1 MYKIVDT
8 TLREGEQTPGV
19 QFSLEQKK
27 QIVDHLAR
35 IGVHEVELG
44 IASPLFSCLPELIAY
59 AHAAYPEQRYSLWSR
74 CRKEDI
80 RCAADLGIRRISLS
94 IPVSDR
100 HIFNKLDKSR
110 EWVEQHMLAGIS
122 LCTALGLETAVGFED
137 SSRADIGFLQ
147 YMARQAERAGAWRIR
162 LADTVGILSP
172 NKMGNLVVRV
182 LEYLERA
189 EVGVHTHNDF
199 GMATGNAVAA
209 FEYGAKWADGA
220 MLGLGERT
228 GCARLE
234 ELIAYLSL
242 VCEQQ
247 GLEVGALKALA
258 EYVADAADEPVE
270 ARRPVLGKAIFAC
283 ETGLHLQG
291 LFKDPQTYEPFSPEL
306 VGAERRLMIGA
317 KSGRSAI
324 RYQMNRLGVE
334 IGSDAAMDRCVA
346 AVRDAAQVKGRA
358 LSDAELVA
366 LCSVH

>member
-27 QIVDHLAR
+27 QIVSYLAQ

-44 IASPLFSCLPELIAY
+44 IASPLFSCLPELITY
-59 AHAAYPEQRYSLWSR
+59 THALYPDLPCSLWSR
-74 CRKEDI
+74 CREEDI
-80 RCAADLGIRRISLS
+80 RCAATLGIRRVSLS

-100 HIFNKLDKSR
+100 HIVTKLGKNR
-110 EWVEQHMLAGIS
+110 EWAEQHMLAGIS
-122 LCTALGLETAVGFED
+122 LCMSLGLEVAVGFED
-137 SSRADIGFLQ
+137 SSRAGTGFLQ
-147 YMARQAERAGAWRIR
+147 HMARQAERAGAWRIR

-172 NKMGNLVVRV
+172 GKAGDMVSLVAGS
-182 LEYLERA
+182 LQRA

-199 GMATGNAVAA
+199 GMATGNAIAA
-209 FEYGAKWADGA
+209 YEHGALWADGA

-234 ELIAYLSL
+234 ELVAYLSL
-242 VCEQQ
+242 VCEQP
-247 GLEVGALKALA
+247 GFEVGVLKSFAR
-258 EYVADAADEPVE
+258 YVAEAANEPVQ
-270 ARRPVLGKAIFAC
+270 ARHPVLGDAIFAC

-324 RYQMNRLGVE
+324 RFQMDRLGVDV
-334 IGSDAAMDRCVA
+334 GNDDAMDRCVA
-346 AVRDAAQVKGRA
+346 AVRDAARAKGGA
-358 LSDAELVA
+358 LSDAELIA
-366 LCSVH
+366 LCRVH